1 MTGKTWIVVAG
12 DAAVGNLIATAR
24 GFGGTV
30 TAAVV
35 GPRAVADTIAG
46 GGVDDVLW
54 FGEPGTTPVEAY
66 AGAVA
71 DAIAASPG
79 IVLGPTGPG
88 ARVLLGSVAARMQVP
103 VLPGG
108 TTASA
113 DGETVVVTRS
123 VFGGIADEIN
133 TVAGPAVLLLDGG
146 QEPPSTGS
154 APVQEVD
161 CTPLGVTVVET
172 RPSNLA
178 HIDLGGATRV
188 IGVGRGL
195 GAKEDLALITELAG
209 AADAEIACTRPLAEG
224 MAWLDRDRYIGCS
237 GWNISPEV
245 YFAIGISG
253 QLQHMVGVRG
263 AQTIVAINS
272 DPNAP
277 VFADADYGLVG
288 DLYQIVPALTKEL
301 A

>member
-1 MTGKTWIVVAG
+1 MIGKTWIVIAG

-30 TAAVV
+30 SAAVV
-35 GPRAVADTIAG
+35 GSRAIADTIAG

-54 FGEPGTTPVEAY
+54 FGEPGKAPVEAY

-79 IVLGPTGPG
+79 IVLGPTGPS

-103 VLPGG
+103 VLTGG

-113 DGETVVVTRS
+113 DGDTVTVTRS

-133 TVAGPAVLLLDGG
+133 TIAGPAVLLLDGG
-146 QEPPSTGS
+146 QVPAADGS
-154 APVQEVD
+154 APVQQVE
-161 CTPLGVTVVET
+161 CTPLGITVVET
-172 RPSNLA
+172 RPSHLA
-178 HIDLGGATRV
+178 HVDLGSAARV

-195 GAKEDLALITELAG
+195 GAKEDLALINELAG
-209 AADAEIACTRPLAEG
+209 ASKAEIACTRPIAEG
-224 MAWLDRDRYIGCS
+224 LDWLARDRYIGCS

-263 AQTIVAINS
+263 AETIVAINT

-277 VFADADYGLVG
+277 VFAEADYGLVG
-288 DLYQIVPALTKEL
+288 DLYKIVPALTKAL